1 MQAIF
6 LGFIW
11 ISLQPTRAL
20 VESAASE
27 GPRPYFGNGTGESE
41 RVWR

>member
-1 MQAIF
+1 MQVIF

-20 VESAASE
+20 VELAASE
-27 GPRPYFGNGTGESE
+27 GLGSYFGNGTGESE